1 MDFGLGLVNE
11 WFKQVKTSNMYGKEC
26 KGQGKKICHE
36 TQAKDM
42 MLPFFSF
49 LFSVNRDERVK
60 QMQCSNF
67 SASYK

>member
-1 MDFGLGLVNE
+1 
-11 WFKQVKTSNMYGKEC
+11 MYEKEL

-49 LFSVNRDERVK
+49 LFSVNGDGRVK
-60 QMQCSNF
+60 QMQFSNF
-67 SASYK
+67 GASYK